1 MEKLIITKIGGNVID
16 QSDLLDQFLIDF
28 AGIQQNK
35 ILVHGGG
42 TIASKIARKL
52 EIEPQIIDGRRLT
65 DEQMLQVVVMVYG
78 GLVNKT
84 IVSKLQALGV
94 NSLGLSGADAN
105 IIEARKR
112 EVKEI
117 DYGFVGDI
125 ESVNR
130 RRLIQFLTNGLTPVI
145 APLTHDRQGH
155 MLNTNADTIAAEIA
169 TALSSSFHV
178 TLIYCFDKAGL
189 LMTNTESDTVIEK
202 VSRDKYLQ
210 LKSEGIVSKGM
221 IPKMDTAFIAL
232 KGGVKKIKICHA
244 SSLLAVVK
252 ENLKVG
258 TELSL

>member
-1 MEKLIITKIGGNVID
+1 MKKLIITKIGGNVID
-16 QSDLLDQFLIDF
+16 QSDLFDQFIIDF

-42 TIASKIARKL
+42 TIATDIARKL
-52 EIEPQIIDGRRLT
+52 GIEPQIIDGRRVT

-84 IVSKLQALGV
+84 IVSKLQMLGV

-117 DYGFVGDI
+117 DYGFAGDI
-125 ESVNR
+125 ESVNTG
-130 RRLIQFLTNGLTPVI
+130 RLIQFLTNGMTPVI
-145 APLTHDRQGH
+145 APLTHDRQGNI
-155 MLNTNADTIAAEIA
+155 LNTNADTIAAEIA
-169 TALSSSFHV
+169 TALSPSFHV

-189 LMTNTESDTVIEK
+189 LMTNAESDTVIEK
-202 VSRDKYLQ
+202 VSWEKYLQ

-221 IPKMDTAFIAL
+221 IPKMDTAFTAL
-232 KGGVKKIKICHA
+232 RGGVKKINICHA
-244 SSLLAVVK
+244 SSLPAVVK
-252 ENLKVG
+252 GNLKVG

>member
-16 QSDLLDQFLIDF
+16 RHDMLDQFLIDF
-28 AGIQQNK
+28 AQIPQNK
-35 ILVHGGG
+35 IMVHGGG
-42 TIASKIARKL
+42 TIASEIAQRL
-52 EIEPQIIDGRRLT
+52 GIEPQIIEGRRLT

-117 DYGFVGDI
+117 DYGFAGDI
-125 ESVNR
+125 ESVNTG
-130 RRLIQFLTNGLTPVI
+130 RLIQFLSNGITPVI

-169 TALSSSFHV
+169 TALSPSFHT

-189 LMTNTESDTVIEK
+189 LITDTESDTVIEK
-202 VSRDKYLQ
+202 VSWDKYHQ
-210 LKSEGIVSKGM
+210 LKSEGIVSQGM
-221 IPKMDTAFIAL
+221 IPKMDTAFAAL
-232 KGGVKKIKICHA
+232 RGGVKKINICHA

-252 ENLKVG
+252 GNLKVG